1 MALNIPSKAHAC
13 GVTIWTF
20 STFSTT
26 IWAMFLTKKHLVTLL
41 WLFGLASPAGAQWL
55 NYPTPG
61 IPRLA
66 NGAPDLKA
74 PAPRTPDGKPDFS
87 GMWFA
92 NVPSRD
98 FCREKDCIQEE
109 R

>member
-1 MALNIPSKAHAC
+1 MLTAKLSSQCSSK
-13 GVTIWTF
+13 
-20 STFSTT
+20 
-26 IWAMFLTKKHLVTLL
+26 
-41 WLFGLASPAGAQWL
+41 SPAKALPLAMLLFVFAACPVAGMAQWL

-66 NGAPDLKA
+66 DGKPDLKA

-92 NVPSRD
+92 NVP
-98 FCREKDCIQEE
+98 
-109 R
+109 